1 MTRREFLNNLY
12 RRLGNLSR
20 EQAEQ
25 HLTYYAEMLADR
37 MEEGMSEEEAVA
49 SMEDVDTIAQR
60 ILQDEG
66 VPPVYPDPA
75 PSSGGGREEEP
86 PRKQAPLRP
95 VRDWRKP
102 ASAALWALAILAV
115 VFAAGRRL
123 DGFFNGAGDSSATAP
138 SDSVSEVSPVQD
150 YGWDE
155 MVQELVGSTL
165 EMSTDGIDI
174 EGFHIG
180 SDGIWYSED
189 DEVLYIGPKGIQ
201 YDGDDGSFYMGP
213 GGIRVD
219 EKLAEEFMENVGDAG
234 PLYEVDAA
242 SAGREVDISWQS
254 GQVVIQSGG
263 GDFIRFQ
270 EITGGSET
278 LKYALDGDA
287 LSIKGGGS
295 GKCLYV
301 LLPDDYVL
309 GLTVNGN
316 SDVWVTDLDLELVTL
331 FINNTSGDVACS
343 GLTVERMSVETSSG
357 DILLSDIDAGTG
369 LEAHSSSGDIV
380 LSNVTGTNMSINATS
395 GCVTGTGSGADWDVT
410 TSSGDISLFPARSS
424 YLNLSSTSGQIHLE
438 PGRDAS
444 VISIDTTSGDVE
456 LAVPGQDF
464 YLSFDTS
471 SGRLDRGGIALTA
484 TGSGGEYWRG
494 SGDGCSVS
502 VITTSGNLTLFEG

>member
-75 PSSGGGREEEP
+75 PSSGGGREEDP

-95 VRDWRKP
+95 ARDWRKP

-115 VFAAGRRL
+115 VFAAKHSLG
-123 DGFFNGAGDSSATAP
+123 GFFSRAGDSSTAGAP
-138 SDSVSEVSPVQD
+138 SDSVSEVPVQD

-165 EMSTDGIDI
+165 EMSMDGIDI

-189 DEVLYIGPKGIQ
+189 DEALYIGPKGIQ
-201 YDGDDGSFYMGP
+201 YDGDDGSFYIGP

-219 EKLAEEFMENVGDAG
+219 EKAMEEFMENVGDAG

-254 GQVVIQSGG
+254 GQVVVQSGG
-263 GDFIRFQ
+263 GDIIQFQ
-270 EITGGSET
+270 EMTGGSET
-278 LKYALDGDA
+278 LKYALDGDI

-309 GLTVNGN
+309 SLTVNGN
-316 SDVWVTDLDLELVTL
+316 SDVWVTDPDLELVTL
-331 FINNTSGDVACS
+331 SVNSSSGDVACS

-357 DILLSDIDAGTG
+357 DILLSDMDAGTG
-369 LEAHSSSGDIV
+369 LDAHSSGGDIV
-380 LSNVTGTNMSINATS
+380 LSNVTGTNMSISATS
-395 GCVTGTGSGADWDVT
+395 GCVTGTGSGADWCVT
-410 TSSGDISLFPARSS
+410 TSSGDISLFPTRSDS
-424 YLNLSSTSGQIHLE
+424 LNLSSTGGQIHLE
-438 PGRDAS
+438 PGQDAS

-456 LAVPGQDF
+456 LAAPDRDF
-464 YLSFDTS
+464 CLSFNTS
-471 SGRLDRGGIALTA
+471 SGSLDQGGISLRAR
-484 TGSGGEYWRG
+484 SGGEYWRG
-494 SGDGCSVS
+494 DGDGCSVT
-502 VITTSGNLTLFEG
+502 VNTTSGDLMLFEG